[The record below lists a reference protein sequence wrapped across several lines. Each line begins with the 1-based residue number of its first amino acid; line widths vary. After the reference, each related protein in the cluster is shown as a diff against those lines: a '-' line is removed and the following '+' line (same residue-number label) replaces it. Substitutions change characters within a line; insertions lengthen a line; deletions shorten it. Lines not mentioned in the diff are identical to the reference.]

1 MKTLEE
7 SKSVCDPGPRICV
20 ITRTKDRPL
29 MLKRAV
35 ESLLKQSFEDWLHV
49 IVNDGGDPAVLNSVV
64 LPCLDAYR
72 GRVKIINNPVSLG
85 MQNASNCAI
94 KEARSEYIA
103 IHDDDD
109 SWAPSFLSECIQY
122 LDSTG
127 PSSVIQGVATQ
138 SVWIFEEIDTHGNIV
153 ELRREDY
160 FPFREVG
167 LFNMAGKNIFPPI
180 AFVYRRNVHD
190 SIGLFDQEFNY
201 LGDWDFNI
209 RFLSKF
215 DIGVIDRQLAF
226 YHWRQKGASSNYA
239 NTVTDEVEE
248 HLKLA
253 NKLRNHYLRLDLE
266 KNRIGLGFVI
276 NMSEKFF
283 QLMDREQPLIKRKKV
298 LDWDAYDSAY
308 NFWKEYKKKRMVR
321 DEALNKIDERYGLRL
336 FFTLY
341 PFYKIA
347 KPFRNLLRSFKKRIA

>member
-1 MKTLEE
+1 M
-7 SKSVCDPGPRICV
+7 SASGPRICV
-20 ITRTKDRPL
+20 VTRTKDRPL

-35 ESLLKQSFEDWLHV
+35 ESLLKQSFQNWLHV
-49 IVNDGGDPAVLNSVV
+49 IVNDGGDPAILDSVISPR
-64 LPCLDAYR
+64 LGAYG
-72 GRVKIINNPVSLG
+72 GRVKIINNAVSLG

-94 KEARSEYIA
+94 REAESEYIA

-109 SWAPSFLSECIQY
+109 SWAQSFLSECVEY

-160 FPFREVG
+160 FPFKEVS

-180 AFVYRRNVHD
+180 AFVYRRKVHD
-190 SIGLFDQEFNY
+190 HIGLFDQQFNY

-226 YHWRQKGASSNYA
+226 YHWRKKGSLSSYG

-248 HLKLA
+248 HLSLA
-253 NKLRNHYLRLDLE
+253 NKLRNHYLRMDLE

-276 NMSEKFF
+276 NLSEKFI
-283 QLMDREQPLIKRKKV
+283 QLMDKEQALIKRRKV

-308 NFWKEYKKKRMVR
+308 HFWKEYKKKRMVR
-321 DEALNKIDERYGLRL
+321 AEALKRIDERYGLHP

-341 PFYKIA
+341 PLYKIA
-347 KPFRNLLRSFKKRIA
+347 KPFRNLIRSFKKWIA

>member
-1 MKTLEE
+1 
-7 SKSVCDPGPRICV
+7 
-20 ITRTKDRPL
+20 

-49 IVNDGGDPAVLNSVV
+49 IVNDGGDPAILDSVV
-64 LPCLDAYR
+64 SDRLGAYR
-72 GRVKIINNPVSLG
+72 GRVKIINNGASLG

-94 KEARSEYIA
+94 QETESEYLA

-109 SWAPSFLSECIQY
+109 SWAPSFLSECIRY

-127 PSSVIQGVATQ
+127 PSSTIQGVVTQ
-138 SVWIFEEIDTHGNIV
+138 SVWIFEQIDKHGNIV

-160 FPFREVG
+160 FPFKEVG

-180 AFVYRRNVHD
+180 SFVYRRKVHD
-190 SIGLFDQEFNY
+190 QIGLFDQQFNY

-226 YHWRQKGASSNYA
+226 YHWREKGSVSSYG

-248 HLKLA
+248 HLRLA
-253 NKLRNHYLRLDLE
+253 NQLRNHYLRMDLDN
-266 KNRIGLGFVI
+266 NRIGLGFVI
-276 NMSEKFF
+276 NMSEKFT
-283 QLMDREQPLIKRKKV
+283 QLMDKEQTLIKRKKV
-298 LDWDAYDSAY
+298 LDWNAYESAY
-308 NFWKEYKKKRMVR
+308 HFWKEYKKKRIAR
-321 DEALNKIDERYGLRL
+321 EEALKRIDQRYGLHL

-341 PFYKIA
+341 PLYKIV
-347 KPFRNLLRSFKKRIA
+347 KPFRNLIRSFKKRIG